1 MRFEKSKKA
10 LALALVL
17 GTVSSNIALPA
28 SAVELTPSQ
37 PGLWLTEIY
46 QNDVKRD
53 TVFSNASDHMEFVEV
68 TNTSDH
74 AIDFNSGYGLWYEY
88 PSSGNYTMKQLTVT
102 TIDGSTE
109 NVVIPAGVSAV
120 FWNQRTD
127 LGGEAGTDYA
137 TEDQFRAAMNIP
149 EDVPVFKVSGQN
161 GFAENDR
168 GFAIQDANGHILSY
182 YHYNTTTD
190 DVTADG
196 LSVHLSIPETGSTM
210 NVWQSKKL
218 TSAGKAY
225 NAQLGDQA
233 KAVTPAGQPDGLYI
247 TEIRPNDSDRSA
259 VYGSGGNDLME
270 CLELTN
276 TTDQAIDLN
285 QEYELNYRVNEGST
299 KALPLHQY
307 VEHEDEVQRV
317 GGTEGCTVPANSTV
331 VLWCYRAG
339 HGLDKGTGYETFP
352 TMEEFRAAYAI
363 PEEVP
368 VYLFVDQNGLGNNLR
383 GFDLYKKNE
392 DGAKTLVSRYFWDGA
407 SDLKDNKSV
416 DLKVSPEG
424 PLMEVYRAQCA
435 TNMGVVNEAQITFSE
450 DDGAVP
456 ELTLSTDPY
465 DKEALKVLN
474 EGLPYGENLHIP
486 YTYAGTSTLP
496 VTYAELFWRTDKMDH
511 YEVSKTSAFAI
522 YNKWYAFL
530 DNGYLQGADYVDY
543 YVKFH
548 NDYRTTKTD
557 VQRVNIINNDEGQTG
572 VRLSLNNADVK
583 NTAYSGTVQV
593 SAKDFS
599 GGRIASIQLDGKA
612 AELNEAMERGAYF
625 VFDHTGV
632 DSYFKS
638 ALTTGGDT
646 EETGTILGTFSKC
659 STLPSDGRLAIPV
672 GGQYFT
678 YNADGTA
685 YIELTVRPGTYG
697 SCWEAYTDENNEDFV
712 GSNLKLVL
720 MDGTELTPDT
730 CVGQNITT
738 REETPLNAAGP
749 IKIGDSA
756 NQYIYVKMT
765 FTIPADKVDATA
777 KAFQLDTTKLADGV
791 HTLTAVSENGTEHS
805 VTFTVGNTEPT
816 EEEKQPMDLT
826 VDLTLDG
833 GKATVSGAQGAAVSI
848 RSAEAI
854 QDFVVL
860 EGAGDGTG
868 SATAKTDSGATV
880 SDNGQYPYQLLE
892 IPVTGEEENLRVQLT
907 AADNYGKD
915 VQLYARRGDVWK
927 LLEVDR
933 DENDRLTALVPV
945 ADCAA
950 DGKVQVLIQAR
961 TTAYTPYTSTDT
973 FNSVQGQDS
982 GWDGRST
989 ANNPY
994 AAPDQYDF
1002 SIAWY
1007 TDTQYYS
1014 EQYHQHYADMTDWII
1029 DHQKDLDIKYVF
1041 HTGDIADEY
1050 NEEYQFAFARAQ
1062 QEKLERAGIP
1072 TGVLGGNHDVAHGNM
1087 VYDLYWKYFGEDYYK
1102 DNSYYGGS
1110 YKNNLGHYD
1119 VIDVDGEEIL
1129 FISMSWDIYT
1139 PETDWINS
1147 VLDAHP
1153 GVRTIITTHG
1163 GINADGAQSYTSN
1176 ILLNNVCKNHP
1187 QVMAILNGHYHGS
1200 SVNFVELTS
1209 DAGEKHTVYQI
1220 CTDYQSAPEGGS
1232 GYIKM
1237 LYFDLANDKVYLNS
1251 YSPAVPDTGKQDV
1264 NYYDDKSLVFDES
1277 MLADDGTGT
1286 MRYRDKDIDVVTL
1299 PVDFDRETEKTLTV
1313 SDIQVDGLYGEELA
1327 AGEAGQ
1333 AVTVP
1338 DAGGRRVYAV
1348 LKDGETPVAY
1358 SEVKTFAGTSSGG
1371 SSGGGSGSSSS
1382 SDTAAARK
1390 VMDLINAI
1398 GTVDENSSAKI
1409 EAARKAYDKL
1419 TAGQRKLVT
1428 NYGVLTKA
1436 ESAYAQLTTGMPFT
1450 DVSGHWAKNFIEYA
1464 YQNKFMSGTSDT
1476 LFAPDQNL
1484 SRAMIAQILYSLEG
1498 SPASTGNVFTDVK
1511 AGQWYAKAVN
1521 WAAEN
1526 GLVSGY
1532 GEGLFGPNDNIT
1544 REQLAVM
1551 LYRYAAFK
1559 QYDTSKA
1566 NDLKAF
1572 ADASQVSSWAL
1583 DAMKWANAEG
1593 LISGKDG
1600 ARLDPAGD
1608 TTRAE
1613 TATVLMRFCENI
1625 AK

>member
-1 MRFEKSKKA
+1 MRFEKPKR
-10 LALALVL
+10 ALALVL
-17 GTVSSNIALPA
+17 AACSLGSGISLPA
-28 SAVELTPSQ
+28 SAADLTPSQ

-46 QNDVKRD
+46 QNDVKRES
-53 TVFSNASDHMEFVEV
+53 VFSNSSDHMEFVEV
-68 TNTSDH
+68 TNTSEQD
-74 AIDFNSGYGLWYEY
+74 IDFNGGGYGLWYEY
-88 PSSGNYTMKQLTVT
+88 SSGDGYTMKQLTVENTDESGT
-102 TIDGSTE
+102 T
-109 NVVIPAGVSAV
+109 VIPAGVSAV

-127 LGGEAGTDYA
+127 LAGEAGTDYA
-137 TEDQFRAAMNIP
+137 TVEQFREAMNVS
-149 EDVPVFKVSGQN
+149 EDVPVFTVSGQA
-161 GFAENDR
+161 GFTENDR
-168 GFAIQDANGHILSY
+168 GFAIKDADGDILSY

-196 LSVHLSIPETGSTM
+196 LSVHLCIPETGSTM
-210 NVWQSKKL
+210 SVWQSKKL

-225 NAQLGDQA
+225 SAQLGDQA
-233 KAVTPAGQPDGLYI
+233 NAVTPAEQPDGLYI

-259 VYGSGGNDLME
+259 VYGSGSNDLME

-276 TTDQAIDLN
+276 TTDQEIDLN
-285 QEYELNYRVNEGST
+285 QEYELNYRIKENSAKV
-299 KALPLHQY
+299 LPLYQY
-307 VEHEDEVQRV
+307 VENEDELQRV
-317 GGTEGCTVPANSTV
+317 GDTEGCTVPANSTV

-339 HGLDKGTGYETFP
+339 HGLDKGSGYETFP
-352 TMEEFRAAYAI
+352 TLAEFREAYSI

-368 VYLFVDQNGLGNNLR
+368 VYLFVDQNGLGNTLR
-383 GFDLYKKNE
+383 GFDLYKKND
-392 DGAKTLVSRYFWDGA
+392 DGTKTLVSRYFWDGA

-424 PLMEVYRAQCA
+424 PLMEVYKAQS
-435 TNMGVVNEAQITFSE
+435 TTSMGVVSDAQITFPE
-450 DDGAVP
+450 DDGAAPV
-456 ELTLSTDPY
+456 LTLSTDPY
-465 DKEALKVLN
+465 DEDALKVLD

-486 YTYAGTSTLP
+486 YTYAGTATLP
-496 VTYAELFWRTDKMDH
+496 VTYAELFWRTNEMDY
-511 YEVSKTSAFAI
+511 YEVSKTSSFAI
-522 YNKWYAFL
+522 YNKWYAFI

-557 VQRVNIINNDEGQTG
+557 VQRVDIISPDGEGI
-572 VRLSLNNADVK
+572 RLSLNNADVK
-583 NTAYSGTVQV
+583 DTAYSGTVQV
-593 SAKDFS
+593 SAKDFA
-599 GGRIASIQLDGKA
+599 GGSIASIQLDGEA
-612 AELNEAMERGAYF
+612 VELNDSMERGAYF

-632 DSYFKS
+632 DSYFQN

-646 EETGTILGTFSKC
+646 EETGTVIGSFSKC
-659 STLPSDGRLAIPV
+659 STLPSNGRLAIQV

-678 YNADGTA
+678 YNDDGSA
-685 YIELTVRPGTYG
+685 SIELTVRPGTYG
-697 SCWEAYTDENNEDFV
+697 TCWEAYTDENNEDFV
-712 GSNLKLVL
+712 ASNMKLVL

-738 REETPLNAAGP
+738 LEEKTLDAAGP

-777 KAFQLDTTKLADGV
+777 KAFQLDTTKLEDGV
-791 HTLTAVSENGTEHS
+791 HTLTALNENGTENS
-805 VTFTVGNTEPT
+805 VTFTVGNTEPAK
-816 EEEKQPMDLT
+816 EEKQPMDLT

-833 GKATVSGAQGAAVSI
+833 GKATVSGAQADAVSI
-848 RSAEAI
+848 RSAEKI
-854 QDFVVL
+854 QNFAVL

-868 SATAKTDSGATV
+868 GAAEKTDSGSTV

-907 AADNYGKD
+907 ASDNYGKD
-915 VQLYARRGDVWK
+915 VQLYARQGDAWK

-933 DENDRLTALVPV
+933 DEDDQLTALIPV

-950 DGKVQVLIQAR
+950 DGKIQVLIQAR
-961 TTAYTPYTSTDT
+961 TTAYTPYTGADV

-982 GWDGRST
+982 GWDGEST

-1014 EQYHQHYADMTDWII
+1014 EQYNKHYTDMTDWII
-1029 DHQKDLDIKYVF
+1029 EHQKELDIKYVF

-1050 NEEYQFAFARAQ
+1050 NEEYQFAFARSQ
-1062 QEKLERAGIP
+1062 QEKLEQAGIP
-1072 TGVLGGNHDVAHGNM
+1072 TGVLGGNHDVAHGNK
-1087 VYDLYWKYFGEDYYK
+1087 VYDLYWKYFGEEYYE

-1119 VIDVDGEEIL
+1119 VIEVDGEEIL

-1153 GVRTIITTHG
+1153 GVRAIITTHC
-1163 GINADGAQSYTSN
+1163 GINANGAQSYTSN
-1176 ILLNNVCKNHP
+1176 ILLNNVCRNHP
-1187 QVMAILNGHYHGS
+1187 QVMAILNGHYHGA
-1200 SVNFVELTS
+1200 SVNFIELES

-1237 LYFDLANDKVYLNS
+1237 LYFDLANDKIYLNS
-1251 YSPAVPDTGKQDV
+1251 YSPSVPGTGEDDV

-1277 MLADDGTGT
+1277 MLADDGTGVN
-1286 MRYRDKDIDVVTL
+1286 RYQDNDIDIVTL

-1313 SDIQVDGLYGEELA
+1313 SNIQVDGLYAEELA
-1327 AGEAGQ
+1327 AGTVDQAISVPGYAGK
-1333 AVTVP
+1333 
-1338 DAGGRRVYAV
+1338 RVYAA
-1348 LKDGETPVAY
+1348 LKDGETVVAY
-1358 SEVKTFAGTSSGG
+1358 SEVQSFAKESGG
-1371 SSGGGSGSSSS
+1371 GSDSGSGSSSAS
-1382 SDTAAARK
+1382 TDKSKAQA
-1390 VMDLINAI
+1390 VEELIKAI

-1409 EAARKAYDKL
+1409 DAARKAYDKL
-1419 TAGQRKLVT
+1419 TAAQKKLVT
-1428 NYGVLTKA
+1428 NYSVLTGA
-1436 ESAYAQLTTGMPFT
+1436 ESAYAQLTSGMPFT
-1450 DVSGHWAKNFIEYA
+1450 DVNNHWAKSFIEYA
-1464 YQNKFMSGTSDT
+1464 YKNKFMSGISDT
-1476 LFAPDQNL
+1476 LFAPDQKL
-1484 SRAMIAQILYSLEG
+1484 SRAMIAQLLYNLEG
-1498 SPASTGNVFTDVK
+1498 SPASDSNAFTDVE

-1521 WAAEN
+1521 WASAN
-1526 GLVSGY
+1526 GLVAGY
-1532 GEGLFGPNDNIT
+1532 GNGTFGPNDNIT
-1544 REQLAVM
+1544 REQLALM

-1559 QYDTSKA
+1559 DCDTGKTA
-1566 NDLKAF
+1566 DLEAF
-1572 ADASQVSSWAL
+1572 TDAAQVSSWAL
-1583 DAMKWANAEG
+1583 DAMRWASAES
-1593 LISGKDG
+1593 LINGKNG
-1600 ARLDPAGD
+1600 AVLDPAGH

-1613 TATVLMRFCENI
+1613 AATILTRFCENI